1 MRTANVVVTL
11 LGGAGVAIGAA
22 IAWQWHRLPL
32 VADRRPS
39 IDSGGA
45 AALDGLRTLAVAAT
59 SGAIAGLLVAG
70 LGGRLVMRILG
81 ATSGNDAQ
89 GRVTDAD
96 EIVGRITTDGTL
108 GIVIFVG
115 LAGGLVAA
123 AGYIVVRRWLPRN
136 AGVAGLVVGILLL
149 GTIGV
154 ADAMSPDNTDF
165 VILGPT
171 WFAITLIV
179 ALALLFGI
187 TFTSLAARLDAGMP
201 TLGAR
206 PRDIPS
212 HAGLLVLALP
222 PVAAVSALY
231 VAGRA
236 ALRGKLEPVLARP
249 AVQRGGHVIVAIAVA
264 VTAFTSVRAIIDIAS
279 T

>member
-1 MRTANVVVTL
+1 MRTANIVVTL

-22 IAWQWHRLPL
+22 IAWRWHRLPM
-32 VADRRPS
+32 VATDRPAIETS
-39 IDSGGA
+39 GA
-45 AALDGLRTLAVAAT
+45 AALDGLRTLAVAAS

-81 ATSGNDAQ
+81 ATSGRAAQ

-96 EIVGRITTDGTL
+96 EVVGRITADGTL
-108 GIVIFVG
+108 GIIIFVG
-115 LAGGLVAA
+115 LAGGLVAG
-123 AGYIVVRRWLPRN
+123 AGYVVLRRWLPTRAGF
-136 AGVAGLVVGILLL
+136 AGVVVGLVLL

-154 ADAMSPDNTDF
+154 GDAMSPENNDF

-171 WFAITLIV
+171 WLAITLIV
-179 ALALLFGI
+179 AIALLFGV

-201 TLGAR
+201 TLGTR

-212 HAGLLVLALP
+212 HAGLLTLMLP

-236 ALRGKLEPVLARP
+236 ALRGRLGPVLERP
-249 AVQRGGHVIVAIAVA
+249 QVQRAGHAIVALAVV
-264 VTAFTSVRAIIDIAS
+264 VTVFTSIRAIVEIAS
-279 T
+279 A